1 VPLQSEAGH
10 QEVMEYDA
18 EERQIG
24 VMEWGRLENLSRECG
39 R

>member
-1 VPLQSEAGH
+1 MG
-10 QEVMEYDA
+10 YDA
-18 EERQIG
+18 EERQMG